1 MKKAFHIILIY
12 LLVCVFGT
20 VALAALFM
28 FNQDLMSYVADVPSK
43 LFSLDSF
50 LLGICVSFPFAA
62 SLSLVA
68 VIFHTI
74 KNPKNQIAGLAAYI
88 VLGALTWLVLIP
100 VSVKNFSS
108 FESSEPSG
116 IQLQAGKTSSGLFR
130 KDEGGV
136 FYYSRILDDG
146 NADGIFIDTSDYIG
160 GKQKITSFYDSPVNN
175 EPAYPF
181 SDILIKDS
189 LQPPKHVTYP
199 LEIYTSLLT
208 AAENSEKSGFLGW
221 LFFASFALALLSAYG
236 TQFFSGWRI
245 CSALYVLIISAFV
258 VFVNYF
264 YYMGFLPSFLAQ
276 FDALFK
282 KTFSVDNAFI
292 VFANLLISAVLILLG
307 IFTGIYRKKKSE
319 ALGNG
324 GN

>member
-20 VALAALFM
+20 AALAALFM
-28 FNQDLMSYVADVPSK
+28 FNLDLMSYVADVPSK

-50 LLGICVSFPFAA
+50 LFGICVSFPFAA
-62 SLSLVA
+62 ALSLVA
-68 VIFHTI
+68 AIFYTI
-74 KNPKNQIAGLAAYI
+74 KKPENQIAGLAAYI
-88 VLGALTWLVLIP
+88 ALGALTWLVLIP
-100 VSVKNFSS
+100 LSVKKISN
-108 FESSEPSG
+108 FESNGTSG
-116 IQLQAGKTSSGLFR
+116 IYFQAEKTSSGLFR

-146 NADGIFIDTSDYIG
+146 NADGIFIDTSGYVG
-160 GKQKITSFYDSPVNN
+160 GKEKIKSFYDSPVNN
-175 EPAYPF
+175 ESSYPF
-181 SDILIKDS
+181 SDILVKDA
-189 LQPPKHVTYP
+189 LKPPKYVTYP

-208 AAENSEKSGFLGW
+208 AAENSQKSGFLGW
-221 LFFASFALALLSAYG
+221 IFFASFALALLSAYG

-245 CSALYVLIISAFV
+245 CSALYVIIISVFV

-282 KTFSVDNAFI
+282 KTFSAENAFV
-292 VFANLLISAVLILLG
+292 VFLNLLISVILILLG
-307 IFTGIYRKKKSE
+307 IFMGIYRKKKSE
-319 ALGNG
+319 ALGDG